1 MSFIGY
7 YHQLVNDRFGS
18 RVVDRC
24 WDFSDT
30 YLKVFLLLSLC
41 VVDASTR
48 AYTKKLHQ
56 EKIARSLFPQQQFL
70 AGSFYGKFF
79 SRNLNLYL
87 LQRKPEEWRN
97 FQTDKKKRSDNEN
110 NVQPSSTAP
119 PNSQLPPR
127 RETQSDSKVEEAAA
141 PPPQVKKKKRKHEG
155 DEIDALFETS
165 LGKKV
170 KKAALV
176 SDLGTTTPKSN
187 SGLVEKPAS
196 GAVDKNLEDVLG
208 VIRTAPKGEKPR
220 AKKKR

>member
-1 MSFIGY
+1 MIGAGTSPI
-7 YHQLVNDRFGS
+7 LTS
-18 RVVDRC
+18 R
-24 WDFSDT
+24 
-30 YLKVFLLLSLC
+30 FLLLSPC

-48 AYTKKLHQ
+48 AYTKKLPQ
-56 EKIARSLFPQQQFL
+56 EKIARSLFPQQHFL
-70 AGSFYGKFF
+70 AGSFYGKYF

-110 NVQPSSTAP
+110 NAQSSSTAP
-119 PNSQLPPR
+119 PNSQPLLPR
-127 RETQSDSKVEEAAA
+127 RETQSDKKVEEAAV
-141 PPPQVKKKKRKHEG
+141 PPSQVKKKRKHQG

-170 KKAALV
+170 KKAALI
-176 SDLGTTTPKSN
+176 SDLGTITPKSN

-196 GAVDKNLEDVLG
+196 GVVDKNLEDVLG